1 MLKSTRS
8 KYWLYRHPVLLKCA
22 VRERVCSEVVQN
34 SEEVGEVE
42 EAGLD
47 VLFELLEQS
56 SC

>member
-1 MLKSTRS
+1 ML
-8 KYWLYRHPVLLKCA
+8 PECA
-22 VRERVCSEVVQN
+22 VGERVCSEVVQN
-34 SEEVGEVE
+34 LEEVGEVE